1 MSMAVARTTVYMVR
15 SLVFGYI
22 SIVTEVY
29 IQLFM
34 LLECLIILLAGS
46 VVGLF
51 MLNSVVDSS
60 RRKFL

>member
-1 MSMAVARTTVYMVR
+1 MPMAVARKTVYMVR
-15 SLVFGYI
+15 SLVFGYF

-29 IQLFM
+29 LQLFM

-46 VVGLF
+46 VVGFF